1 MTPCNFP
8 SYFGYIY
15 GKPRDEP
22 WQPVTMIFWG
32 DTTCLQPIWVFPKI
46 AVPQNGWFIMEN
58 PLKWMIW
65 GTPIFWKH
73 PYHVSG
79 RCWHCSHQKI
89 HLTLMTWHI
98 RFTNQETNF
107 GEPCL
112 KRRCSKHSQT
122 ILVCLSGPPCG
133 LLKSTCVDP
142 GFLDVCLR
150 QWWVGEGR
158 MWERKLVFLN

>member
-32 DTTCLQPIWVFPKI
+32 GTTCLQPIWVFPKI

-65 GTPIFWKH
+65 GTPIVWKH

-112 KRRCSKHSQT
+112 KTSMFQTLSDHFGLSQRT
-122 ILVCLSGPPCG
+122 PLRPLEVDLCWPGLFGCLPQTVVGWW
-133 LLKSTCVDP
+133 
-142 GFLDVCLR
+142 R
-150 QWWVGEGR
+150 QDVGE
-158 MWERKLVFLN
+158 KTSFP